1 METWCAEGEAEVRY
15 FWLLEL
21 FVAATLVTV
30 GCAASTQ
37 GRLFTEG
44 LAEGGVLA
52 PNGLT
57 DAIIS
62 GDFKLTRSMLED
74 TAALP
79 VHFSINGISEF
90 EGTTHYLA
98 SSASEYLLCLLEI
111 RSSKTT
117 REILAEAGE
126 LPTAHFDSV
135 GCGPCCGGLVPLPP
149 GVSET
154 LRRYWITVLA
164 LR

>member
-1 METWCAEGEAEVRY
+1 MRHCWFLG
-15 FWLLEL
+15 
-21 FVAATLVTV
+21 LVVTAIPITV

-52 PNGLT
+52 PNSLT

-62 GDFKLTRSMLED
+62 GEFEITRHMIKD

-111 RSSKTT
+111 RFSKTT
-117 REILAEAGE
+117 QEILAETGE
-126 LPTAHFDSV
+126 LPTADFDSI
-135 GCGPCCGGLVPLPP
+135 GCGPCCGGLVPLSP

-154 LRRYWITVLA
+154 LRRYWITALA
-164 LR
+164 LK